1 MDMRKRERYTYR
13 PLVCRGDRER
23 HRPWYVEERGE
34 RRGERGEK
42 ERGIER
48 EREREREKRPPKLY
62 QIRGS
67 VIIIIV
73 GVVVVVVVV
82 VVVGTLALDPRVGRF

>member
-1 MDMRKRERYTYR
+1 M
-13 PLVCRGDRER
+13 VCRGDRER

-42 ERGIER
+42 ERGIEIEIERER

-73 GVVVVVVVV
+73 GVVVVVVV
-82 VVVGTLALDPRVGRF
+82 GTLALDPRVGRF

>member
-34 RRGERGEK
+34 K
-42 ERGIER
+42 ERGI

-73 GVVVVVVVV
+73 GVVVVVVV
-82 VVVGTLALDPRVGRF
+82 GTLALDPRVGRF